1 MASSDEKSLA
11 VGHISGFQIDPNF
24 FSGISNPFYA
34 VTFRQDVTELRNY
47 CKERK
52 ISFYYGLIYLCCKA
66 LQDVPAFACRIRG
79 ENVVELGEQKPSFT
93 DLKKGSEL
101 FHIVTLPCDGS
112 IIEFCG
118 KAREVS
124 GKGFSVVYDT
134 AGHIFERFEAQKFG
148 RDEAERDVERV
159 LNCDLLILDD
169 LGTEMV
175 TTFVQSALYQIING
189 RLLEKKSTIVSTN
202 LMPEAIAQRYSGQ
215 IASRIEG
222 EYQLLPFVGEDIR
235 VLKKKRG
242 L

>member
-1 MASSDEKSLA
+1 MASAGEKSLA

-47 CKERK
+47 CRERK

-101 FHIVTLPCDGS
+101 FHIVTMPCDGS
-112 IIEFCG
+112 IVEFCG

-124 GKGFSVVYDT
+124 SKQDYFIDM
-134 AGHIFERFEAQKFG
+134 AGQA
-148 RDEAERDVERV
+148 
-159 LNCDLLILDD
+159 DD
-169 LGTEMV
+169 LIYFSCLPWMDV
-175 TTFVQSALYQIING
+175 TAVTNERELLAPNARDDSIPRICWGKYTLGNDRVYLGISVEVNHRLIDGVHIGHFAEALT
-189 RLLEKKSTIVSTN
+189 R
-202 LMPEAIAQRYSGQ
+202 
-215 IASRIEG
+215 RI
-222 EYQLLPFVGEDIR
+222 QA
-235 VLKKKRG
+235 LK
-242 L
+242 